1 MLKYHRTLVAVVA
14 IKKEE
19 VREGKIS
26 VIGVTEA
33 AVVEAAIVID
43 HKVNPEIPEKEGA
56 SKVEVISIEMRPYFL
71 LLFILST
78 FTILSQEVDTSTE
91 EQISAVVVNAQT
103 DETMES
109 VHVVNLNQVIG
120 TITNEKGEFTITAA
134 VNDTLYFSYLGFKSQ
149 KIRITND
156 MFKFENTKI
165 ALTELAYALEEV
177 IVRPYQLTGYLEID
191 VKNLPI
197 NTSYQYSISGLSVGY
212 EAGSKSPSAVTKV
225 LGAILNPADLLRNL
239 FGKQPN
245 QMKKLRKMKEDDQIR
260 NLLATKF
267 DREILT
273 ELLQIEK
280 LDIQDILNNCNYS
293 KSFITTANDLQILD
307 AISSC
312 YEDFKVLN
320 RKN

>member
-1 MLKYHRTLVAVVA
+1 MKPYLLLIFILFTFTALSQDD
-14 IKKEE
+14 E
-19 VREGKIS
+19 VR
-26 VIGVTEA
+26 TE
-33 AVVEAAIVID
+33 
-43 HKVNPEIPEKEGA
+43 NEIN
-56 SKVEVISIEMRPYFL
+56 
-71 LLFILST
+71 
-78 FTILSQEVDTSTE
+78 
-91 EQISAVVVNAQT
+91 AVVVNAQT
-103 DETMES
+103 DKPMES
-109 VHVVNLNQVIG
+109 VHVINLNQVVG
-120 TITNEKGEFTITAA
+120 TITNEKGEFSIPAA
-134 VNDTLYFSYLGFKSQ
+134 VNDTLYFSFLGFKSQ

-165 ALTELAYALEEV
+165 SLTELAYALEEV

-197 NTSYQYSISGLSVGY
+197 NNAYQYSISGLSVGY

-245 QMKKLRKMKEDDQIR
+245 QMKKLRKMKDDDQIR
-260 NLLATKF
+260 DLLASKF
-267 DREILT
+267 DREILI
-273 ELLQIEK
+273 EMLQIEK
-280 LDIQDILNNCNYS
+280 VDIQDILNNCNYS

-312 YEDFKVLN
+312 YEEFKVLN